1 MQRKLN
7 TLLGV
12 AGIVFATQ
20 AAAQITFYED
30 EGFRGRYLT
39 TEGTVW
45 DLAQYGFSGRAESA
59 VIAGGRWQACEQP
72 HFQGHC
78 VILEPGNYDSLVR
91 LGVNQQIAS
100 VRPFDAARVG
110 YQTPPPNAGAAPDV
124 VVVARP
130 SAPPRTSIAADSGG
144 ETHR

>member
-1 MQRKLN
+1 MQMKLK

-45 DLAQYGFSGRAESA
+45 DLAQYGFNGRAESA
-59 VIAGGRWQACEQP
+59 VIAGGRWEACEQP
-72 HFQGHC
+72 RFQGHC

-100 VRPFDAARVG
+100 VRPFGAAQTSPLVG
-110 YQTPPPNAGAAPDV
+110 MAPDV
-124 VVVARP
+124 VVAARP
-130 SAPPRTSIAADSGG
+130 ADQGRPS
-144 ETHR
+144 R